1 MAATP
6 LTNYQPGDFPL
17 FVYLLADPSPPLP
30 FLLPFC
36 GGKVF
41 DRDSWKKEEEGEGGE
56 ALWDITEEKF
66 LRINCSSKLS
76 KREAYC
82 RFLR

>member
-41 DRDSWKKEEEGEGGE
+41 DRDSWKKEEEGGGGFVE
-56 ALWDITEEKF
+56 YY
-66 LRINCSSKLS
+66 R
-76 KREAYC
+76 REI
-82 RFLR
+82 FEN